1 MAATALG
8 RVRIWGGAGRELLH
22 ELDHESRIQAAA
34 ISRDGRLVATAGNNG
49 IVRLWRLP
57 DETYRELDPLET
69 AVTSVSFDPKGRFV
83 AAGSGNAAYVW
94 RTSGGPP
101 IKKFEPNGEEGNV
114 VTDVAFGDE
123 GNLLATAS
131 NDGNARVWKVRTG
144 VLVNTFSRHQGTI
157 TALAFSP
164 DGRWLATAGA
174 RKAGVWQVGDSNL
187 DGNFLFFVAPLRSQQ
202 APVTSIAFTRNQT
215 IVMGTNHLVGPPYD
229 VPYGAVRSYKCSLC
243 RGLRQ
248 LVPIAKAK
256 LKGIEREEAR

>member
-8 RVRIWGGAGRELLH
+8 RVRIWGGAGQYLLH

-57 DETYRELDPLET
+57 DETYRELKPGDS
-69 AVTSVSFDPKGRFV
+69 AVTSVGFDPTGRLL
-83 AAGSGNAAYVW
+83 ATGSGNAAYVW

-101 IKKFEPNGEEGNV
+101 MRKLEPNGGADNV
-114 VTDVAFGDE
+114 VRDVAFGDR
-123 GNLLATAS
+123 GRLLATAS
-131 NDGNARVWKVRTG
+131 NDGNARVWAVRTG
-144 VLVNTFSRHQGTI
+144 LLVNTLSRHQSAI

-174 RKAGVWQVGDSNL
+174 RKAGVWQVRDSNL

-202 APVTSIAFTRNQT
+202 APLTSIAFTRNQT
-215 IVMGTNHLVGPPYD
+215 IVMGADRLVDPAHN
-229 VPYGAVRSYKCSLC
+229 VPYGVVRSYKCWLC
-243 RGLRQ
+243 QELPQ
-248 LVPIAKAK
+248 LVSTARPILRS
-256 LKGIEREEAR
+256 LKREAAR